1 MIPKTQKM
9 IKEEAAANLG
19 GKDLSETWSLKKKDK
34 DAFDGGV
41 IKIKI
46 LDCLNDFVAVLRFQ
60 ETSTIELPENQR
72 LKNEGIVI
80 GVGPGFVESATAK
93 LIVGDVVAFLPRNIV
108 TEIKAT
114 QYPYQNQT
122 ITILSER
129 NIIMK
134 LDPMPHEFIHPE
146 S

>member
-1 MIPKTQKM
+1 MIPKTQKL
-9 IKEEAAANLG
+9 IKEEAANSG
-19 GKDLSETWSLKKKDK
+19 SNDLSETWSLKKKDK
-34 DAFDGGV
+34 AAFDGGV
-41 IKIKI
+41 IKIKE

-80 GVGPGFVESATAK
+80 GVGPGLVEGAKAK
-93 LIVGDVVAFLPRNIV
+93 LFLGDIVAFLPRNIV

-114 QYPYQNQT
+114 QYPYENQT

-129 NIIMK
+129 NIIMR
-134 LDPMPHEFIHPE
+134 LDPMPHEFINPE

>member
-1 MIPKTQKM
+1 M
-9 IKEEAAANLG
+9 IKEEAVNSG
-19 GKDLSETWSLKKKDK
+19 GKDLSETWSLKKKAN

-41 IKIKI
+41 IKIKT

-80 GVGPGFVESATAK
+80 GVGPG
-93 LIVGDVVAFLPRNIV
+93 LIDGTKARLILGDVVAFLPRNIV

-114 QYPYQNQT
+114 QYPYENQT